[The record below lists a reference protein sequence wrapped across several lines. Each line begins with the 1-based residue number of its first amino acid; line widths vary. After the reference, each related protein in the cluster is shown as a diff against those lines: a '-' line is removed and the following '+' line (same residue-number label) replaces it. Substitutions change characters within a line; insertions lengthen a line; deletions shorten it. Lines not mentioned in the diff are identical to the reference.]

1 MTLSEMRRLMDSQ
14 GIRLTRSLGQNFL
27 HDAQQLRRIVA
38 CAALGANDRV
48 LEIGPGLGP
57 LTELLLESAGEV
69 VAIEIDERLTQI
81 LKDRFSETQLEL
93 IHADALGWLRSNE
106 RDWSGW
112 KLVANLP
119 YSVGSPIL
127 VELAQSAK
135 PPDRLVVTVQ
145 TEVGERIAARSGT
158 ADYGVLTLLL
168 AERYEVRQSFVI
180 PRGCFFPVPN
190 VDSTCVVL
198 HRRERPL
205 VAEAFR
211 KAYVRA
217 VKLGFGQRRKMLHKL
232 LRAAWSRDAIDAAF
246 ERLGLDAGIRGE
258 RLSPEQFALL
268 AESLEASASGS

>member
-1 MTLSEMRRLMDSQ
+1 MDSQ

-27 HDAQQLRRIVA
+27 HDAQQLSRIVA
-38 CAALGANDRV
+38 CAELGQEDRV

-57 LTELLLESAGEV
+57 LTELLLASAGQV
-69 VAIEIDERLTQI
+69 LALEIDERLTQV
-81 LKDRFSETQLEL
+81 LKARFSESQLEL
-93 IHADALGWLRSNE
+93 IHADALEWLRSNE

-127 VELAQSAK
+127 VDLAQSAK

-145 TEVGERIAARSGT
+145 TEVGQRIAALPGT
-158 ADYGVLTLLL
+158 AEYGVLTLLL

-180 PRGCFFPVPN
+180 PRGCFFPIPN
-190 VDSTCVVL
+190 VDSTCVRL
-198 HRRERPL
+198 DRRKEPL
-205 VAEAFR
+205 VAEKYR

-232 LRAAWSRDAIDAAF
+232 LRAAWSRENVDAAF
-246 ERLGLDAGIRGE
+246 KQLGLDAGIRGE
-258 RLSPEQFALL
+258 KLSPQQFALL
-268 AESLEASASGS
+268 AESLETGASGS